1 VTREQSKREA
11 LARLAAEVRERLAPG
26 DDIELVVVT
35 CSTDGEFVGVAST
48 VSVERTEAILRAAAT
63 RDGHADHSG
72 CASESGTI

>member
-1 VTREQSKREA
+1 VTSKRES
-11 LARLAAEVRERLAPG
+11 LARLAAAVRDRLTHG

-63 RDGHADHSG
+63 RDDHIDHPSP
-72 CASESGTI
+72 ASEGGAP